1 MKKRILITLAA
12 AFFAAAALIYL
23 YFTGEGEGA
32 GIPCVFYQATGL
44 YCSGCGASRALRS
57 ILHLDFYQAL
67 RYNAI
72 FTFALPLIAAYFGA
86 FFLSYI
92 RFGKDKISE
101 KIPMKIIWIFIAVA
115 LIYGILRNI
124 PAFSFLAPITLEG

>member
-1 MKKRILITLAA
+1 MKKRAFIVAAA
-12 AFFAAAALIYL
+12 AFFAAAALLYL

-32 GIPCVFYQATGL
+32 GIPCMFHQLTGL

-72 FTFALPLIAAYFGA
+72 FTISLPLLPIYFSALGI
-86 FFLSYI
+86 SYI
-92 RFGKDKISE
+92 RFGKDRISGKISMF
-101 KIPMKIIWIFIAVA
+101 PVWIIIAA
-115 LIYGILRNI
+115 AILYGILRNI
-124 PAFSFLAPITLEG
+124 PAFAFLAPTCLT